1 MYIKAINSTWNHK
14 CKRVKCLLAHRL
26 TRKKICTVTRQGT
39 TVTILKPAWCLSR
52 LNKIHNY
59 CCFFPDQW
67 RAWTV
72 CVCVCVCV
80 FVCVYVCV
88 CVYNIISLLV
98 QGNDIIP
105 HTHTYM
111 HTTQRTDIAL
121 LSQGQCLQFILFYKI
136 TLSQCLTISPSLPFP
151 SLPLAPSPPLLPPLP
166 LSLLLYVSMAE
177 RDQGQLRLVLSV
189 QRILWK
195 QYITGNSCQSTSP
208 SICVTSPSS
217 LHPSC

>member
-72 CVCVCVCV
+72 CVCVCVCLC
-80 FVCVYVCV
+80 VCMCVCV
-88 CVYNIISLLV
+88 CVCIISFPCWCREMILYRT
-98 QGNDIIP
+98 
-105 HTHTYM
+105 HTHTCTRRSAQILPFSLRVNVYSSSSSTKSLC
-111 HTTQRTDIAL
+111 HNAL
-121 LSQGQCLQFILFYKI
+121 
-136 TLSQCLTISPSLPFP
+136 PSLPPFP
-151 SLPLAPSPPLLPPLP
+151 SLPFLSLPLPPFSLPCPCHFYCMFQWLSVIKANYGLFWACSASCGSNTLLATRANPPLP
-166 LSLLLYVSMAE
+166 PYV
-177 RDQGQLRLVLSV
+177 
-189 QRILWK
+189 
-195 QYITGNSCQSTSP
+195 
-208 SICVTSPSS
+208 
-217 LHPSC
+217 